1 MLALREHKSALA
13 TTCISRNRRLKG
25 ATPLCLIIRLS
36 FTECL
41 FGCYFAPLVS
51 WPVCRKPQ
59 RLPKSPAFPLVHK
72 LCVEGDIHDRIT
84 IRVHGELS
92 ELLIFTANPT
102 WGPVKTR
109 SEHWPS
115 ATSKPPDTE

>member
-1 MLALREHKSALA
+1 MLVWLLLCAASFLA
-13 TTCISRNRRLKG
+13 RMQETT
-25 ATPLCLIIRLS
+25 
-36 FTECL
+36 
-41 FGCYFAPLVS
+41 APPKVTS
-51 WPVCRKPQ
+51 IPACSQVVCRGKRFAHTNLQ
-59 RLPKSPAFPLVHK
+59 LFQF
-72 LCVEGDIHDRIT
+72 CVPRGMKFRKTVGFEGDIHDRIT

-115 ATSKPPDTE
+115 ATSK